1 MRAFDA
7 CEPFEVEYRL
17 RRRDGEY
24 RWVLDRGVPR
34 YSPEGE
40 FLGYAGGC
48 IDIDERKR
56 AESELARRHEPRLSG
71 VRVLVVEEDEEARA
85 RTVELLNTA
94 GAQARGVANG
104 TEALDPLEKWR
115 PDVLISDPARDEEGY
130 LFLRSLRRKAAE
142 GCARLAK
149 PAEPLALLAM
159 VARLSQPVGT

>member
-1 MRAFDA
+1 MKRDKHELESGPALMPNLMQWRARPDMA
-7 CEPFEVEYRL
+7 CDYLSEAWL
-17 RRRDGEY
+17 
-24 RWVLDRGVPR
+24 
-34 YSPEGE
+34 E
-40 FLGYAGGC
+40 FTG
-48 IDIDERKR
+48 
-56 AESELARRHEPRLSG
+56 RHGPRLSG

-142 GCARLAK
+142 
-149 PAEPLALLAM
+149 
-159 VARLSQPVGT
+159 